1 MYEEFYGFT
10 GKPFQILPN
19 PKYLYLSPTH
29 KNALLSLEYGLNENT
44 GFILLTGE
52 IGCGKTTLIR
62 HFLNKLDSDIVP
74 AVIFNTNIFADHL
87 HSNILQSFGLES
99 SEGEKSKNLRFL
111 NQFLINEY
119 DAGRRAMLIIDE
131 AQNLTDENLEDIRM
145 LSNFQSDD
153 QSLLQIILVGQ
164 PELRI
169 MLKHPSLAP
178 FSQRIAVNSHLEAL
192 SRRETLTYIVFRLEK
207 AGGKPDIFTL
217 EAMDMIYE
225 ASKGVPRKINLLCD
239 LALLFGFTE
248 ELVEIGTRII
258 EKAIE
263 EHGYIGLY
271 DKNEYQRSRASRLS
285 ESISSY
291 EFFNR
296 LKKLENGFQKLQLHV
311 DWQNVEKERHLSRY
325 KDEYVEKLKEHL
337 LNETKRNIQI
347 QNENKILKRK
357 LKELESLKTKSI
369 IRVLNETK
377 RNIRIQNENKILKRK
392 LKELESIKAKRL
404 RLMR

>member
-296 LKKLENGFQKLQLHV
+296 LKKIENGFQKLQLHV

-337 LNETKRNIQI
+337 LNETKRNI
-347 QNENKILKRK
+347 
-357 LKELESLKTKSI
+357 
-369 IRVLNETK
+369 
-377 RNIRIQNENKILKRK
+377 RIQNENKILKRK